1 MDLDQIEKLNDLKQ
15 KGLISEEEYQQA
27 KERILGAQA
36 KATVQPQPIVVTTNN
51 YDYALILHLSQF
63 CSWLFPFLGLVVPL
77 IMWQSKKDDPYIN
90 EQGKVVMNWVF
101 SSLIYAIVCLLLFV
115 VLIGIPMLAVLA
127 ICSVVFTII
136 GAMDANKGVI
146 KSYPMSIQFFDVRET
161 PRAPV
166 VSGINPSANS
176 STSSTINSS
185 TNKD

>member
-27 KERILGAQA
+27 KERILGAQPQHA
-36 KATVQPQPIVVTTNN
+36 ASAQQPHTILQTNN

-77 IMWQSKKDDPYIN
+77 IMWQSKKEDSYID

-101 SSLIYAIVCLLLFV
+101 SSLIYAIICLILFV
-115 VLIGIPMLAVLA
+115 ILIGIPMLAVLA
-127 ICSVVFTII
+127 ICSVVFTIM

-146 KSYPMSIQFFDVRET
+146 KNYPMSIKFFDVKET
-161 PRAPV
+161 PHVPV
-166 VSGINPSANS
+166 IPANPQN
-176 STSSTINSS
+176 
-185 TNKD
+185 